1 MSNKPE
7 VSEKRLCQLRDA
19 QRRRREKLALN
30 SRHQVNIFLSK
41 KAIQVLD
48 AQCILSDMDRH
59 DLIEKLILNLQQQ
72 KFPS

>member
-7 VSEKRLCQLRDA
+7 ISEKRLSQLRDA

-41 KAIQVLD
+41 KSIQILD
-48 AQCILSDMDRH
+48 AQCILSNMDRH
-59 DLIEKLILNLQQQ
+59 DLVENLILNLQKQ
-72 KFPS
+72 KFTA